1 MRRHVLIQLSIDKV
15 FEFLRKWSF
24 SSVVFLGQVEA
35 DDISAVFLEQSREV
49 LLRAQTSLVFDLV
62 DDNIGLGSQ

>member
-1 MRRHVLIQLSIDKV
+1 M
-15 FEFLRKWSF
+15 
-24 SSVVFLGQVEA
+24 FLGQVEA
-35 DDISAVFLEQSREV
+35 DDISAVFLEQSGEV